1 MNLFKSIIA
10 ICLTSTALL
19 AGAQNKDWA
28 QLQRYNQ
35 ANNELRADKNA
46 TVKVVFLGNSITDN
60 WARMRP
66 DFFSGNSFAG
76 RGISGQT
83 SSQFLVR
90 FRQDV
95 VGLSPSAVIINAG
108 TNDVAENT
116 GPNNEDVTFGN
127 IQSMVEIARA
137 NNIKVILSTV
147 LPASGFGWNK
157 AITDAPQKIA
167 GLNKRLRK
175 YAADNKIPFVDYFT
189 ALVADDGISLNP
201 AYTTDGVHP
210 TDAGYVVME
219 QTVLPI
225 IKKNVK

>member
-10 ICLTSTALL
+10 ICLASTALL

-66 DFFSGNSFAG
+66 DFFSGNSFVG
-76 RGISGQT
+76 RVISGQT

-116 GPNNEDVTFGN
+116 GPYNEDVTFGN

-147 LPASGFGWNK
+147 LPTSEFGWNK

-189 ALVADDGISLNP
+189 PLVADDGISLNP